1 LALLSISRRSLR
13 LHLMGGLL
21 PMNNAASDR
30 THKVIGRSLGLI
42 VIAGA
47 VVATLVV
54 VYQTDRQPRTDDAS
68 VRANFIAIAP
78 EVGGRLIQ
86 LPVKDNA
93 FVKKGDLLFEI
104 DPRDYQYALQQA
116 LSDQKN
122 LEQRIIDT
130 RRKIAGENSAVE
142 AANVT
147 VRTSDTGIKTAA
159 SAVETAKATVARAQ
173 ANVATA
179 NAHLSYAMNDL
190 HRIKPLLLKQYVTVD
205 QVDKADTAVLVAR
218 GEYEQAQAVLAE
230 ARSQEA
236 QAELKLSQARDQSL
250 ESKAKLGQAMHVVDT
265 LDILESQRPGL
276 AAKVERARL
285 DIERS
290 HVVAPFDAY
299 VTNLNIS
306 EGAYAHAG
314 SAMFTLIDA
323 RTWWVIANYREGKIR
338 NIHVGSKVDV
348 YLMGHPD
355 RKFDGVVQ
363 SVGYGVFPEDGK
375 VSDGLP
381 NIERTL
387 NWVHLSTRFPV
398 RILIRNPDPT
408 LFRIGATALTI
419 VR

>member
-1 LALLSISRRSLR
+1 
-13 LHLMGGLL
+13 MGGLF
-21 PMNNAASDR
+21 PMNATAPDR
-30 THKVIGRSLGLI
+30 IRIVIGRSLGLV

-47 VVATLVV
+47 VVASLVV
-54 VYQTDRQPRTDDAS
+54 VYHTDEQPRTDDAS

-78 EVGGRLIQ
+78 EVGGRLIK

-104 DPRDYQYALQQA
+104 DPRDYQYALQQI

-122 LEQRIIDT
+122 LEQRIVDT
-130 RRKIAGENSAVE
+130 QRKIAGENSAVE
-142 AANVT
+142 AASAT
-147 VRTSDTGIKTAA
+147 ARTSDTAIKTAA
-159 SAVETAKATVARAQ
+159 SAVEIAKASVARAQ
-173 ANVATA
+173 ANLTTA
-179 NAHLSYAMNDL
+179 NAHLSYATNDL
-190 HRIKPLLLKQYVTVD
+190 HRIQPLLAKQYVTVD
-205 QVDKADTAVLVAR
+205 QVDQADTAVRVAS
-218 GEYEQAQAVLAE
+218 GQYDQAQAALGE
-230 ARSQEA
+230 AQLQQT
-236 QAELKLSQARDQSL
+236 QAELKLSQACDQSL

-265 LDILESQRPGL
+265 VDILESQRPGL
-276 AAKVERARL
+276 AAKVKRARL
-285 DIERS
+285 DVERS
-290 HVVAPFDAY
+290 RVVAPFDAY

-338 NIHVGSKVDV
+338 NIHGGSKVDV

-363 SVGYGVFPEDGK
+363 SVGYGVFPEDAK
-375 VSDGLP
+375 VSEGLP

-398 RILIRNPDPT
+398 RILIQNPDPT
-408 LFRIGATALTI
+408 LFRIGATALTV

>member
-1 LALLSISRRSLR
+1 
-13 LHLMGGLL
+13 
-21 PMNNAASDR
+21 MNTNAPDR
-30 THKVIGRSLGLI
+30 TRQVIGRLLGII

-47 VVATLVV
+47 IVASLMV
-54 VYQTDRQPRTDDAS
+54 VYDTDQQPRTDDAS

-78 EVGGRLIQ
+78 EVGGRLVK

-104 DPRDYQYALQQA
+104 DPRDYQYVLKQT
-116 LSDQKN
+116 LSDQNN

-130 RRKIAGENSAVE
+130 RRKIAAENSAVE
-142 AANVT
+142 GASAT
-147 VRTSDTGIKTAA
+147 LRTSETAIKTAS
-159 SAVETAKATVARAQ
+159 SAVEMAKATVTRAQ

-179 NAHLSYAMNDL
+179 SAHLSYATNDF
-190 HRIKPLLLKQYVTVD
+190 HRIQPLLIKQYVTVD
-205 QVDKADTAVLVAR
+205 QVDQADTAVRVAK
-218 GEYEQAQAVLAE
+218 GQYEQAQAALAE
-230 ARSQEA
+230 AQSQER
-236 QAELKLSQARDQSL
+236 QAELKLSQATDESL
-250 ESKAKLGQAMHVVDT
+250 ESKAKLGQAIHVVDT
-265 LDILESQRPGL
+265 LDILESQRPAL

-285 DIERS
+285 DLERS
-290 HVVAPFDAY
+290 RVVAPFDAY

-306 EGAYAHAG
+306 EGAYAHVG

-338 NIHVGSKVDV
+338 HIRVGSRVDV

-363 SVGYGVFPEDGK
+363 SLGYGVFPEDGN
-375 VSDGLP
+375 VADGLP
-381 NIERTL
+381 NIQRTL

-398 RILIRNPDPT
+398 RILIQNPDPT

>member
-1 LALLSISRRSLR
+1 
-13 LHLMGGLL
+13 MGGLL
-21 PMNNAASDR
+21 SMNSSTPDR
-30 THKVIGRSLGLI
+30 TRKVIGRLLGLV

-47 VVATLVV
+47 IVTSLVAF
-54 VYQTDRQPRTDDAS
+54 YDTDRQPRTDDAS

-78 EVGGRLIQ
+78 EVGGRLVQ

-104 DPRDYQYALQQA
+104 DPRDYQYALKQA
-116 LSDQKN
+116 LSDQNN

-142 AANVT
+142 AASASL
-147 VRTSDTGIKTAA
+147 RTSETAIKTAT
-159 SAVETAKATVARAQ
+159 SAVETAKATVTRAQ

-179 NAHLSYAMNDL
+179 SAHLSYATNDL
-190 HRIKPLLLKQYVTVD
+190 HRIQPLLAKQYVTLD
-205 QVDKADTAVLVAR
+205 QVDQAETAVRVAN
-218 GEYEQAQAVLAE
+218 GQYEQARAALAE
-230 ARSQEA
+230 AESQEK
-236 QAELKLSQARDQSL
+236 QAELKLSQATDESL
-250 ESKAKLGQAMHVVDT
+250 GSKAKFSQAMHVVDT
-265 LDILESQRPGL
+265 PDILESQRPAL

-285 DIERS
+285 DLERS
-290 HVVAPFDAY
+290 RVAAPFDAY

-363 SVGYGVFPEDGK
+363 SLGYGVFPEEGN
-375 VSDGLP
+375 VTDGLP
-381 NIERTL
+381 NIQRTL

-398 RILIRNPDPT
+398 RILIQNPDPT

>member
-1 LALLSISRRSLR
+1 MNNTPSDVTRKII
-13 LHLMGGLL
+13 GGLL
-21 PMNNAASDR
+21 RLM
-30 THKVIGRSLGLI
+30 

-47 VVATLVV
+47 VIASLMV
-54 VYQTDRQPRTDDAS
+54 VYDTDKEPRTDDAS

-78 EVGGRLIQ
+78 EVGGRLTK

-93 FVKKGDLLFEI
+93 FVRKGDVLFEI

-116 LSDQKN
+116 LSDQNN

-130 RRKIAGENSAVE
+130 RRKIAAENSAVE
-142 AANVT
+142 AAGAT
-147 VRTSDTGIKTAA
+147 VRTSETAIKTAS
-159 SAVETAKATVARAQ
+159 SAVEMAKAAVARAQ
-173 ANVATA
+173 ANVATT
-179 NAHLSYAMNDL
+179 NAHLSYAINDL
-190 HRIKPLLLKQYVTVD
+190 HRLQPLLTKQYVTVD
-205 QVDKADTAVLVAR
+205 QVDQSDTAVRVAR
-218 GEYEQAQAVLAE
+218 GEYEQAQAALAE
-230 ARSQEA
+230 AQSQQT
-236 QAELKLSQARDQSL
+236 QAELRESQASDQSL
-250 ESKAKLGQAMHVVDT
+250 ESKARLGQAVHIVDT

-276 AAKVERARL
+276 TARVERARL
-285 DIERS
+285 DLERS
-290 HVVAPFDAY
+290 RVVSPFDAY

-306 EGAYAHAG
+306 EGAYAHPG
-314 SAMFTLIDA
+314 SPMFTLIDA
-323 RTWWVIANYREGKIR
+323 RTWWVIANYRESKIR

-355 RKFDGVVQ
+355 RKFDGIVQ
-363 SVGYGVFPEDGK
+363 SLGYGVFPEDGN

-398 RILIRNPDPT
+398 RILIQNPDPV

>member
-1 LALLSISRRSLR
+1 
-13 LHLMGGLL
+13 
-21 PMNNAASDR
+21 MNTSAPDR
-30 THKVIGRSLGLI
+30 TRKVFGRLLGLV

-47 VVATLVV
+47 IITSLMAF
-54 VYQTDRQPRTDDAS
+54 YDTDKQPRTDDAS

-78 EVGGRLIQ
+78 EVGGRLIK

-93 FVKKGDLLFEI
+93 FVKKSDLLFEI
-104 DPRDYQYALQQA
+104 DPRDYEYALRQA
-116 LSDQKN
+116 LSDQNN

-142 AANVT
+142 AAT
-147 VRTSDTGIKTAA
+147 ATLRTSKTAIKTATT
-159 SAVETAKATVARAQ
+159 AVEMSKATVARPQ

-179 NAHLSYAMNDL
+179 NAHLSYATNDF
-190 HRIKPLLLKQYVTVD
+190 HRIQPLLIKQYVTVD
-205 QVDKADTAVLVAR
+205 QVDQADTAVRVAK
-218 GEYEQAQAVLAE
+218 GEYEQAQAALAE
-230 ARSQEA
+230 AQSQER
-236 QAELKLSQARDQSL
+236 QAELKLSQATDQSL
-250 ESKAKLGQAMHVVDT
+250 ESKAKLGQAIHVVDT
-265 LDILESQRPGL
+265 PDILESQRPSL

-285 DIERS
+285 DLERS
-290 HVVAPFDAY
+290 RVVAPFDAY

-323 RTWWVIANYREGKIR
+323 RIWWVIANYREGKIR

-363 SVGYGVFPEDGK
+363 SLGYGVFPEDGS
-375 VSDGLP
+375 VADGLP
-381 NIERTL
+381 NIQRTL

-398 RILIRNPDPT
+398 RVLIQNPDPT